1 MKLEGQV
8 AMVTGSSRGIGRAIA
23 LEFAREGARVVV
35 NYLESETQTQEVV
48 REIERMGG
56 EAIVVRADVSRSE
69 DVKALVKAALEAFG
83 HIDILVNNAA
93 VYLPYS
99 LETEDEANWDRMMAV
114 NVKGVLLCSKH
125 VARHMIQQGGGKIIN
140 MAAEIGFKG
149 GIGYGLTKAAV
160 ITLTKGL
167 AQALAPAIQVNA
179 IAPGP
184 VDTGWITGLSE
195 AERNKLKE
203 EIPLK
208 RWSQPE
214 DVARVAVFL
223 ASSDADLITGHVLV
237 ADGGILIG
245 W

>member
-1 MKLEGQV
+1 
-8 AMVTGSSRGIGRAIA
+8 
-23 LEFAREGARVVV
+23 
-35 NYLESETQTQEVV
+35 
-48 REIERMGG
+48 
-56 EAIVVRADVSRSE
+56 VSHSE
-69 DVKALVKAALEAFG
+69 DVKALVNAALKAFER
-83 HIDILVNNAA
+83 IDILVNNAA

-99 LETEDEANWDRMMAV
+99 LESADEANWDRMMAV
-114 NVKGVLLCSKH
+114 NVKGALLCSKH
-125 VARHMIQQGGGKIIN
+125 VAPHMIRQGGGKIIN

-167 AQALAPAIQVNA
+167 AQALAPTIQVNA

-184 VDTGWITGLSE
+184 VDTGWITELSE
-195 AERNKLKE
+195 NEREKLKE

-214 DVARVAVFL
+214 DVAKIAVFL

-237 ADGGILIG
+237 ADGGILIS

>member
-1 MKLEGQV
+1 MKLESQV
-8 AMVTGSSRGIGRAIA
+8 AIVTGSSRGIGRAVA
-23 LEFAREGARVVV
+23 LEFAREGAKVVV
-35 NYLESETQTQEVV
+35 NYLESQTQAREVV
-48 REIERMGG
+48 REIERTGS
-56 EAIVVRADVSRSE
+56 EAIAVRADVSHSE
-69 DVKALVKAALEAFG
+69 DVKALVNAALKAFER
-83 HIDILVNNAA
+83 IDILVNNAA

-99 LETEDEANWDRMMAV
+99 LESADEANWDRMMAV
-114 NVKGVLLCSKH
+114 NVKGALLCSKH
-125 VARHMIQQGGGKIIN
+125 VAPHMIRQGGGKIIN

-167 AQALAPAIQVNA
+167 AQALAPTIQVNA

-184 VDTGWITGLSE
+184 VDTGWITELSE
-195 AERNKLKE
+195 NEREKLKE

-214 DVARVAVFL
+214 DVAKIAVFL

-237 ADGGILIG
+237 ADGGILIS

>member
-1 MKLEGQV
+1 MKLESQV
-8 AMVTGSSRGIGRAIA
+8 AIVTGSSRGIGRAVA
-23 LEFAREGARVVV
+23 LEFAREGAKVVV
-35 NYLESETQTQEVV
+35 NYLESQTQAREVV
-48 REIERMGG
+48 REIERTGS
-56 EAIVVRADVSRSE
+56 EAIAVRADVSHSE
-69 DVKALVKAALEAFG
+69 DVKALVNAALKAFER
-83 HIDILVNNAA
+83 IDILVNNAA

-99 LETEDEANWDRMMAV
+99 LESADEANWDRMMAV
-114 NVKGVLLCSKH
+114 NVKGALLCSKR
-125 VARHMIQQGGGKIIN
+125 VAPHMIRQGGGKIIN

-167 AQALAPAIQVNA
+167 AQALAPTIQVNA

-184 VDTGWITGLSE
+184 VDTGWITELSE
-195 AERNKLKE
+195 NEREKLKE

-214 DVARVAVFL
+214 DVAKIAVFL

-237 ADGGILIG
+237 ADGGILIS